1 MSTFS
6 VDLCNFYFDLKY
18 ASEPKSNVSIW
29 ILTNVKS
36 VVVDVRSCANMCPST
51 FCPLFHALHYSNALG
66 KVYPKDRLHPKVI
79 LRFLT
84 NSYYHKLTLV
94 TIVYCFCFY
103 CILLLFH
110 NEKVSLFSQIALS
123 L

>member
-1 MSTFS
+1 MDF
-6 VDLCNFYFDLKY
+6 NK
-18 ASEPKSNVSIW
+18 I
-29 ILTNVKS
+29 NVKS
-36 VVVDVRSCANMCPST
+36 VMVDVRSCANMCPST

-94 TIVYCFCFY
+94 TTVYCFCFTMKKFH
-103 CILLLFH
+103 CFRGLLCH
-110 NEKVSLFSQIALS
+110 CKSFSVNIAIKS
-123 L
+123 A